1 MRMTKEQTEL
11 LDKLLGGGIDPQL
24 LLFALERGREL
35 ILNYCRLKEL
45 PAGLENTLLSLSV
58 DIYRAEQPGKVQ
70 AVGAVK
76 GITEGDVSVSYG
88 SAASAAENGGVAFLK
103 DYTKTL
109 DRYRKAGW

>member
-1 MRMTKEQTEL
+1 MRTEKERAEL
-11 LDKLLGGGIDPQL
+11 LNKLLGGGIEPEI
-24 LLFALERGREL
+24 LLFALERAREL

-45 PAGLENTLLSLSV
+45 PAGLENTLLSLCV
-58 DIYRAEQPGKVQ
+58 DIYRAEQPGKPQ

-88 SAASAAENGGVAFLK
+88 SAASAAENGGMAFLK